1 MLFIAAIA
9 ALGVSARGWKEW
21 RGSADRLAP
30 LPGDRAGLARQIEA
44 VDSAIAVGGARRRAS
59 TTRERSTP
67 LPRVRRSR
75 TPAGV
80 GADGMSDAAPDRP
93 SRSRTPR
100 AALALPPTSI
110 DPHEAYR
117 RRWEQ
122 ADAERRAINERDG
135 FLQGGPTRRRSS
147 PGVGARTRGPPLG
160 ARPPVDLDT
169 APYEEVA
176 SIPQIGPGLARRIV
190 TDRIERGP
198 FGSIVGLERVR
209 GVGRALGRRLQPYV
223 TFSLASRLDD
233 VPQARASVRKRRRR

>member
-21 RGSADRLAP
+21 HGSADNLAP
-30 LPGDRAGLARQIEA
+30 VLGDRAALARQIEA
-44 VDSAIAVGGARRRAS
+44 VDSAIALGGARRRAS
-59 TTRERSTP
+59 TTRERSTL
-67 LPRVRRSR
+67 LPRVRRPR
-75 TPAGV
+75 TPAGA
-80 GADGMSDAAPDRP
+80 GADGMSETVPDRP

-100 AALALPPTSI
+100 AAFALPPTSS

-122 ADAERRAINERDG
+122 ADAERWAINERGG
-135 FLQGGPTRRRSS
+135 FLQGGPARRRSS
-147 PGVGARTRGPPLG
+147 PGTGARTRAPAPG

-176 SIPQIGPGLARRIV
+176 SIPQIGPALARRIV
-190 TDRIERGP
+190 ADRIERGP

-209 GVGRALGRRLQPYV
+209 GLGRALARRLQPHV
-223 TFSLASRLDD
+223 TFSLASRLED